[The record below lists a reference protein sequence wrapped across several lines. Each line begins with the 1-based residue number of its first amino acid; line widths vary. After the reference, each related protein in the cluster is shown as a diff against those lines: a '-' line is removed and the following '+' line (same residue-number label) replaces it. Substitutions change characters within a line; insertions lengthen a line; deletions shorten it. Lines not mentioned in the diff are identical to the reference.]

1 MEITM
6 ENPKPLTD
14 LQIELTRK
22 LAERVVDGM
31 DIADLCTYA
40 IEQLTLSYEEY
51 TEEQL
56 VNEVKEYYP
65 DLLED

>member
-14 LQIELTRK
+14 PHLQLASK

-31 DIADLCTYA
+31 DIADLCLCV
-40 IEQLTLSYEEY
+40 IEHLTLYYKEY